1 MMPVQ
6 SHRQGDDLLV
16 DNVDLK
22 RAARNFLNKTRAADW
37 TPPRDLNQ
45 AMELMAAC
53 FGYANLLAANRQAGQ
68 TPVATDAWVQR
79 SALREPRVLAYVADA
94 RLDDD
99 AHARALMRASRPV
112 AGETPLVFDM
122 SDFDAVAQLRQ
133 FWKRDKPAA
142 VVCDNVELGV
152 NSRSSDALLLVM
164 VNHPDVEFR
173 LLFRTEVDATAFFH
187 TWVYQDDSPAISAFT
202 VVDSERPGRI
212 VQLRNAPAD
221 SNRPRARVAYPPEFH
236 AFLRANRR
244 PGEMGAGESAER
256 YMADRA
262 MTDRSDGP
270 RNVSMGQGTEDLKAR
285 RGAFAP
291 GSPELDVSVSKDQ
304 ASSIDVVRLPNQ
316 ATPRRK
322 PRP

>member
-1 MMPVQ
+1 MPVQ
-6 SHRQGDDLLV
+6 SRRQGDDLLV

-45 AMELMAAC
+45 AMELMAAY
-53 FGYANLLAANRQAGQ
+53 FGYANLLAANKEAGHA
-68 TPVATDAWVQR
+68 PVAGDAAAVR
-79 SALREPRVLAYVADA
+79 HPLRVPRVLAYLVDT
-94 RLDDD
+94 RLDGD
-99 AHARALMRASRPV
+99 AHGRSLQRASRSV
-112 AGETPLVFDM
+112 AGEPPLVLDM
-122 SDFDAVAQLRQ
+122 SNFDSIAELRQ
-133 FWKRDKPAA
+133 FGKRNQPAV

-173 LLFRTEVDATAFFH
+173 LLFRTEVEATAFFH

-221 SNRPRARVAYPPEFH
+221 SNRPRSRVAYPPEFH

-244 PGEMGAGESAER
+244 PAEMGSGESAAR
-256 YMADRA
+256 SMADRA
-262 MTDRSDGP
+262 MTDRSD
-270 RNVSMGQGTEDLKAR
+270 RRRMVSMGQGTEDLEAR

-304 ASSIDVVRLPNQ
+304 ASSVVVGRLPNQ
-316 ATPRRK
+316 AAPRRK